1 MPAAT
6 AMRVPAAAQAMIRTL
21 PTASLANVRSERIAT
36 KKRLRRLPNMAS
48 GDVPPAANPLGGVH
62 LHRRLCHTCA
72 PMLTTLPTLLAIALY
87 LLATYALA
95 RPLLGGGRPLIR
107 LAGSTGTLAVLLHA
121 AVILGAH
128 RGALDLHFFAALS
141 LVACVVSALTLL
153 VNLSRPVAG
162 LGVIVFPLSAIL
174 MAIDV
179 FVAPPTHPMP
189 MDWQIKLHVSVA
201 LLAFGVLSIAAVL
214 AILLA
219 VQERALRRSHF
230 GPWLRALPPLTMT
243 EGLLFRL
250 IHAGFTLLTL
260 TLVTGIVFVHNLFGQ
275 NLLQKTVL
283 SVIAWLV
290 FGALL
295 WGRWKH
301 GWRGRRAVNLT
312 LTGMAVLVLAF
323 FGSKFVLEM
332 IMHRPM

>member
-1 MPAAT
+1 MSLALPAAL
-6 AMRVPAAAQAMIRTL
+6 AIVLYLAAA
-21 PTASLANVRSERIAT
+21 
-36 KKRLRRLPNMAS
+36 
-48 GDVPPAANPLGGVH
+48 G
-62 LHRRLCHTCA
+62 
-72 PMLTTLPTLLAIALY
+72 
-87 LLATYALA
+87 ALA
-95 RPLLGGGRPLIR
+95 RPLLSGRKPL
-107 LAGSTGTLAVLLHA
+107 SGTALSMATVAVLLHIG
-121 AVILGAH
+121 VLLGMH

-141 LVACVVSALTLL
+141 LVACVVAAMTLL
-153 VNLSRPVAG
+153 MNMSRPVAG
-162 LGVIVFPLSAIL
+162 LGVIVFPLTALLLAVDSFL
-174 MAIDV
+174 
-179 FVAPPTHPMP
+179 APPTHPMP
-189 MDWQIKLHVSVA
+189 MDWQIKLHVTVA

-219 VQERALRRSHF
+219 VQERALRRSNF